1 MIRNIRQTGTILAMD
16 IHTSE
21 TGYSSNVKDML
32 YSHFIEN
39 GVILRPLGNVI
50 YIIPPYCIKDSELK
64 KVYKSIL
71 SALEKVE

>member
-1 MIRNIRQTGTILAMD
+1 
-16 IHTSE
+16 
-21 TGYSSNVKDML
+21 ML

-71 SALEKVE
+71 SSLEKVE